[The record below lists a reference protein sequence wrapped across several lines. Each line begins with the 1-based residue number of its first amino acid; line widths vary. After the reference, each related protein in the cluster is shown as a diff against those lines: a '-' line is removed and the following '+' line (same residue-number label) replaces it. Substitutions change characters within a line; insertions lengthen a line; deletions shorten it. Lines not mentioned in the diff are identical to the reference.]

1 MVKVMER
8 SWLKET
14 TLTIGFTQETNSVKV
29 LVVLYSQPVHPTRC
43 ASNNKISLL
52 VEIKV
57 LASAELTSVFHFTF
71 CFALICLDALH
82 MRSVYCAV

>member
-1 MVKVMER
+1 MVKRNNTDYWFYTGNKQCESPGGPLR
-8 SWLKET
+8 SVR
-14 TLTIGFTQETNSVKV
+14 SV
-29 LVVLYSQPVHPTRC
+29 

-57 LASAELTSVFHFTF
+57 LASAELTSVFQFTF

-82 MRSVYCAV
+82 MHSVECAV